1 MDSLRLY
8 LGNSIHASCMHL
20 FIYVSVMRVCTWMH
34 VSERVRAC
42 ARVNCEARSCALKTV
57 CALQEDIN
65 YCT

>member
-1 MDSLRLY
+1 
-8 LGNSIHASCMHL
+8 MHL